1 MSFDEF
7 FMQWPCKVELPA
19 DLDDQ
24 ALIEEAYQA
33 ILLRRPGVA
42 EMSQYL
48 RLLQDGIVSKH
59 WIIEDLLGSKEFR
72 SFERRLCV
80 IWGGAVITEPGRSD
94 AAEIPAVNWPW
105 RSAT

>member
-1 MSFDEF
+1 MSFEEF
-7 FMQWPCKVELPA
+7 FMQWPCEVELRI

-42 EMSQYL
+42 EMNQYL
-48 RLLQDGIVSKH
+48 RLLQNRIVSMC
-59 WIIEDLLGSKEFR
+59 WIIEDILGSEEFR
-72 SFERRLCV
+72 SFERRLRV
-80 IWGGAVITEPGRSD
+80 IWGGAVITEPGRPD
-94 AAEIPAVNWPW
+94 AAEIPAVNWSG